1 MKIVNAFIEPIVA
14 DAIKKKKMAGHQEK
28 SKASELSDDETLL
41 DHLVQVTSDPKIL
54 KDET

>member
-1 MKIVNAFIEPIVA
+1 MTLDVR
-14 DAIKKKKMAGHQEK
+14 KKV
-28 SKASELSDDETLL
+28 SEEGEGTLL